1 MWYIY
6 IFTAIILTIKIT
18 DDLTSL
24 HTDARSMA
32 SCCYYSVRFSSRRDH
47 HSIMDINKIE

>member
-18 DDLTSL
+18 DDLASL
-24 HTDARSMA
+24 HTDARSMPA
-32 SCCYYSVRFSSRRDH
+32 AVIIQSDSAAEETTTQSWT
-47 HSIMDINKIE
+47 

>member
-18 DDLTSL
+18 DDLASL
-24 HTDARSMA
+24 HTDARSMPA
-32 SCCYYSVRFSSRRDH
+32 AVIIQSEETTPSWT
-47 HSIMDINKIE
+47 

>member
-18 DDLTSL
+18 DDLASL
-24 HTDARSMA
+24 HTHTPTLRSMPA
-32 SCCYYSVRFSSRRDH
+32 AVIIQSDSAAEETTPSWT
-47 HSIMDINKIE
+47 